1 MLVFGW
7 CEFFLHRCF
16 SEKIEVTQEFQFLF
30 RHNRRKDTK
39 CGMTWQF
46 LITLVVSEVKKNP
59 WVDLKVIL
67 INYLLCGKC

>member
-1 MLVFGW
+1 MVGG
-7 CEFFLHRCF
+7 EFFLHRCF

-46 LITLVVSEVKKNP
+46 LITLVVSEVKKKSMGRFESN
-59 WVDLKVIL
+59 
-67 INYLLCGKC
+67 IN